1 MIQFMRSTS
10 SAAASQAPLLQA
22 GQPFY
27 EIDTHKFKIGDGST
41 AWNDLPYI
49 GSGKVYAEAVV
60 GSSTNGYTSDQVD
73 YLCDG
78 TDDNIEISEAIGS
91 ARTVVILPG
100 TYNCSDSITSRNV
113 VIMGFGPASTTL
125 SFSNGKGLLGATNV
139 SNLKITTSY
148 SNQDMNRYGV
158 RLQNGGVISNCDI
171 SGFYYCV
178 DTLSS
183 SDNIVV
189 DSCTIHDWVWEGIRL
204 QGPHSIVRNSR
215 FYNSADSGGSVAVYG
230 WNTQHT
236 QILNNTFNIS
246 DGEAIRID
254 DGAAIVAGNL
264 IQCADDAVDVS
275 EGSVVVGNYIEYTGT
290 SNRTAISGIVKYS
303 CAVGNVT
310 KNYQFGMQDGNS
322 SNTAGAFIGNV
333 VNGDTFAGDI
343 RYRNTNNLVVGNVL
357 TGSVSSGTASN
368 NLIVS

>member
-148 SNQDMNRYGV
+148 SNQDMNCYGV

-189 DSCTIHDWVWEGIRL
+189 YLVQE
-204 QGPHSIVRNSR
+204 
-215 FYNSADSGGSVAVYG
+215 
-230 WNTQHT
+230 
-236 QILNNTFNIS
+236 
-246 DGEAIRID
+246 
-254 DGAAIVAGNL
+254 NL
-264 IQCADDAVDVS
+264 LWIQRK
-275 EGSVVVGNYIEYTGT
+275 G
-290 SNRTAISGIVKYS
+290 
-303 CAVGNVT
+303 
-310 KNYQFGMQDGNS
+310 
-322 SNTAGAFIGNV
+322 
-333 VNGDTFAGDI
+333 
-343 RYRNTNNLVVGNVL
+343 L
-357 TGSVSSGTASN
+357 
-368 NLIVS
+368 